1 MPRIRKGQTNFTA
14 GELSPLIAARADT
27 AVYQNGAATLRN
39 VRVLYQGGARTRFG
53 TRWLANLP
61 QSPAKLAEFVFNR
74 SQAYVVAFSNG
85 RADIHDENGALI
97 TTLSGA
103 PWTTA
108 MLARLNWA
116 QLGDTMIVVHPDL
129 EMQIIKRVGPS
140 SFTRAPLAFESPAS
154 GIPRYQP
161 YFKFA
166 EPSMTLTPS
175 GTTGA
180 ITLTLSGAG
189 AWTALHVNT
198 IVRYKKKEILV
209 TGFTSATVA
218 SGTVRET
225 LAAATADPDWD
236 EQVFSP
242 ARGFANS
249 VVFFAD
255 RLWFGGSRGHP
266 VGLWGS
272 KTGAYFNFDV
282 GTGLDNEA
290 IWESVVGSRLSE
302 IRHLQDFRHLLVYA
316 DRALFYVPA
325 SPSTPIT
332 PKNIAIIEQ
341 QPYGA
346 SNTRPQ
352 SFDGASVYI
361 QETGR
366 IAREGYWVDTDQAY
380 RADAVSAVAE
390 HLINGPTEVAA
401 TYGDTGR
408 VESYLMLVNGD
419 GSLVVFHS
427 VRQEKMAAWTQ
438 WTTNGTFKA
447 ICSTGQ
453 KVFVAVE
460 RMVAGS
466 PVLMLERFEEGVAP
480 LDASA
485 IAVSASP
492 TKTFTG
498 FSHLAGA
505 TVDISSKGHYLG
517 QHLVAAGGTITLGPN
532 DPQVTEIEAGL
543 GFEQRIKPL
552 PIDFDLADGPARGL
566 MKRLVRA
573 LLVLDRAGGFS
584 VQGRDVLLDFAGD
597 DFSST
602 APTKTG
608 IAEVRLLGI
617 DQNCQFDVVVDKPI
631 AVTVL
636 GIVREVHVNA

>member
-1 MPRIRKGQTNFTA
+1 
-14 GELSPLIAARADT
+14 
-27 AVYQNGAATLRN
+27 
-39 VRVLYQGGARTRFG
+39 
-53 TRWLANLP
+53 
-61 QSPAKLAEFVFNR
+61 
-74 SQAYVVAFSNG
+74 
-85 RADIHDENGALI
+85 
-97 TTLSGA
+97 
-103 PWTTA
+103 
-108 MLARLNWA
+108 MLNRLNWA

-129 EMQIIKRVGPS
+129 PMQVIRRTGATT
-140 SFTRAPLAFESPAS
+140 FTAGALAFEAPAS

-166 EPSMTLTPS
+166 EPAMTLTPS
-175 GTTGA
+175 ATTGA
-180 ITLTLSGAG
+180 ITLTLSGSG
-189 AWTALHVNT
+189 AWVAGHVDT
-198 IVRYKKKEILV
+198 IVRHKKKEILV
-209 TGFTSATVA
+209 TGVTSATVA
-218 SGTVRET
+218 NGTVRET
-225 LAAATADPDWD
+225 LTSAAADVDWD
-236 EQVFSP
+236 EQAFS
-242 ARGFANS
+242 AVRGYSNS

-255 RLWFGGSRGHP
+255 RLWFGGSKGHP

-282 GTGLDNEA
+282 GTGLDNEG
-290 IWESVVGSRLSE
+290 IWETVVGSRLSE

-316 DRALFYVPA
+316 DRALFYIPS

-332 PKNIAIIEQ
+332 PKNMAVIEQ

-346 SNTRPQ
+346 SFTRPQ

-380 RADAVSAVAE
+380 RADAVSAVSE
-390 HLINGPTEVAA
+390 HLISAPVEIAA

-419 GSLVVFHS
+419 GALLVFHS
-427 VRQEKMAAWTQ
+427 VRQEKMAAWTK
-438 WTTNGTFKA
+438 WTTSGTFKA

-460 RMVAGS
+460 RTIDGVT
-466 PVLMLERFEEGVAP
+466 VLMLERFDEVAGP
-480 LDASA
+480 IDAGLP
-485 IAVSASP
+485 AVSATP
-492 TKTFTG
+492 TKTFGG
-498 FSHLAGA
+498 FSHLASA
-505 TVDISSKGHYLG
+505 TVDVLSKGHYLG
-517 QHLVAAGGTITLGPN
+517 QFTVSAGGTITLGAN
-532 DPQVTEIEAGL
+532 DPAVTEIEAG
-543 GFEQRIKPL
+543 FAYEQRIRPL

-573 LLVLDRAGGFS
+573 LLVVDRAGGFS

-597 DFSST
+597 DFSVP

-617 DQNCQFDVVVDKPI
+617 DRDCQFDVVVAKPLS
-631 AVTVL
+631 VTVL
-636 GIVREVHVNA
+636 GIIREVQVTT